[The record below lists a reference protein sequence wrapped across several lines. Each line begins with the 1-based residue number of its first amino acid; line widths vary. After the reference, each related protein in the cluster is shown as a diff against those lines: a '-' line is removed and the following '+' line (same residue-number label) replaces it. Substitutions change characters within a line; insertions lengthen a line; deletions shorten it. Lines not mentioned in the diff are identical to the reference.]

1 MCKKPLLALL
11 SSFLI
16 FSVMLH
22 AQDQTG
28 TDATPT
34 AIKGDSAG
42 PNRFWQATLAGGHYM
57 IALDR
62 ITSISRHKYV
72 LDGSLIVDEVTIDSV
87 GQALARF
94 YFIRPITDAMD
105 SNVATQLADQGKE
118 LIDKVAK
125 RGGTE
130 VQNMVVKKYPETTH
144 AKSIEYRLLTE
155 GELGSLYD
163 SVRNSW
169 ESGKGRKFSTSAK

>member
-1 MCKKPLLALL
+1 MFKKPLSALL
-11 SSFLI
+11 LSFLTC
-16 FSVMLH
+16 SAMLH
-22 AQDQTG
+22 AQDQTETG
-28 TDATPT
+28 AAPATT
-34 AIKGDSAG
+34 KGDTAAN
-42 PNRFWQATLAGGHYM
+42 NRFWQATLAGGHYM

-94 YFIRPITDAMD
+94 YFIRPITDAME

-118 LIDKVAK
+118 LLDKVAK

-130 VQNMVVKKYPETTH
+130 VENMVVKKYPETTH

-155 GELGSLYD
+155 NELGSLYD

-169 ESGKGRKFSTSAK
+169 ETGKGRKFSTSPK